1 MADDRRFDDDEIA
14 EILERAASVDDS
26 SRQPVADGG
35 GLTLAELQ
43 DIGREVGIAPE
54 RMAEAAR
61 VVAGRAAAG
70 LQRGADAPVR
80 AAGDPPA
87 GLPGPLLGLPRAVGR
102 SVPLPRALT
111 DDEWE
116 RLVVDL
122 RETFAAAGKVEI
134 HGSLRTWRNGNLEV
148 HVEPSVD
155 GHRLRMSTRKGDAV
169 PLVLFGG
176 VLSVMGAF
184 LLAAGLLGGEP
195 LGVVVASGFVAAMG
209 VGQLAVARTWL
220 PAWARR
226 RAEQMEGVGAR
237 VSAMLEG

>member
-14 EILERAASVDDS
+14 EILERAASAEDS
-26 SRQPVADGG
+26 SRQPVADRG

-43 DIGREVGIAPE
+43 EIGGEVGIAPE
-54 RMAEAAR
+54 RIAEAAR
-61 VVAGRAAAG
+61 VVAGRSG
-70 LQRGADAPVR
+70 D
-80 AAGDPPA
+80 GDPRA
-87 GLPGPLLGLPRAVGR
+87 GGLTVRPGPYGPSSLPGPLLGLPRAVGR

-111 DDEWE
+111 DAEWE

-122 RETFAAAGKVEI
+122 RETFAASGKVEI

-148 HVEPSVD
+148 HVEPSAE

-176 VLSVMGAF
+176 VLSVMGA
-184 LLAAGLLGGEP
+184 LMLAAGLLGGEP
-195 LGVVVASGFVAAMG
+195 LRVVLASGFVAAVG

-226 RAEQMEGVGAR
+226 RSDQMEGVAER
-237 VSAMLEG
+237 VVGLLG